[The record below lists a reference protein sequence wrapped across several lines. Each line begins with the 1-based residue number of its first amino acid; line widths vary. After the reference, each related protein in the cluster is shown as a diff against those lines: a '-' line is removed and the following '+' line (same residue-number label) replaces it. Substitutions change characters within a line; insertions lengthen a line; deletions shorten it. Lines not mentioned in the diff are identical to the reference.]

1 MDQKS
6 SNIDKELDKL
16 KLIKTVDTPPYLFT
30 RIKHQIDSI
39 ESESESETAP
49 AEWKWGF
56 ALTMIIV
63 LALNISTLFNSNTSG
78 SADQTSG
85 INEVVSYMN
94 MSSNNELYKNND

>member
-30 RIKHQIDSI
+30 RIRQQIDTL
-39 ESESESETAP
+39 ESESETAP

-94 MSSNNELYKNND
+94 LSSDNELYKNND